1 MLPLYLPLLCL
12 FSWARAIG
20 LAATPAL
27 PARFFPNPP
36 GSGSLY
42 VGQASAL
49 RAFFDRGGV
58 IYEAHCAKV
67 RVRYASRHTD
77 LPSSPLQR
85 FVPGID
91 LKYCV
96 EGDGIKSEF
105 IVRPGA
111 DPTQIRLEYDDA
123 EHISIDGRGNLIVRV
138 EGGEWRDE
146 APVIFQPSGQA

>member
-1 MLPLYLPLLCL
+1 MPVFLGESPWFGGHACAPH
-12 FSWARAIG
+12 
-20 LAATPAL
+20 TV
-27 PARFFPNPP
+27 FPK
-36 GSGSLY
+36 STRLGSLY
-42 VGQASAL
+42 VGQTSAL

-96 EGDGIKSEF
+96 KATELNQNLSFGQ
-105 IVRPGA
+105 A
-111 DPTQIRLEYDDA
+111 QIRHKY
-123 EHISIDGRGNLIVRV
+123 G
-138 EGGEWRDE
+138 
-146 APVIFQPSGQA
+146 

>member
-1 MLPLYLPLLCL
+1 MHANLHASIEAGEPLSARINLLL
-12 FSWARAIG
+12 G
-20 LAATPAL
+20 ETT
-27 PARFFPNPP
+27 
-36 GSGSLY
+36 SGWRRDIPTYQVLRYKDLY
-42 VGQASAL
+42 Q
-49 RAFFDRGGV
+49 
-58 IYEAHCAKV
+58 
-67 RVRYASRHTD
+67 
-77 LPSSPLQR
+77 
-85 FVPGID
+85 GID

-146 APVIFQPSGQA
+146 APSFSSLPDKHRSQSRDGIGC

>member
-1 MLPLYLPLLCL
+1 MHANLHASIEAGEPLSARINLLL
-12 FSWARAIG
+12 G
-20 LAATPAL
+20 ETT
-27 PARFFPNPP
+27 
-36 GSGSLY
+36 SGWRRDILTYQVLRYKDLY
-42 VGQASAL
+42 Q
-49 RAFFDRGGV
+49 
-58 IYEAHCAKV
+58 
-67 RVRYASRHTD
+67 
-77 LPSSPLQR
+77 
-85 FVPGID
+85 GID

-146 APVIFQPSGQA
+146 APSFSSLPDKHRSQS